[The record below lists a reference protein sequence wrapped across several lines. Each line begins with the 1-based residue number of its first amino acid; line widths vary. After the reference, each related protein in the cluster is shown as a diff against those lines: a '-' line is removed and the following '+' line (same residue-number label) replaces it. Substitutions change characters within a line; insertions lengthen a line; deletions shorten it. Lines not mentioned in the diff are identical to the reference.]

1 MTTQTPT
8 THTPTTHGST
18 VHGSTVRESTV
29 QSSIEKFLDDLA
41 GGNPTPGGGSAAAVM
56 GAMGAALVSM
66 VCNVTIGKKGY
77 EGVEGEMRAI
87 LHESEKVRRRL
98 TAMVAEDIAAFD
110 SIMAAYKLPKASDDE
125 KTVRAAAIQA
135 GLRRAT
141 EVPLDCARVCAEV
154 IGLSRRASEH
164 GYLNVISDG
173 GVGVLAGFTG
183 LRSAALN
190 VYINAPALKD
200 RAFADKAT
208 ADLGKLV
215 EHCAAESEAVYA
227 LVRNKLG

>member
-1 MTTQTPT
+1 M
-8 THTPTTHGST
+8 
-18 VHGSTVRESTV
+18 
-29 QSSIEKFLDDLA
+29 EKFLDDLA
-41 GGNPTPGGGSAAAVM
+41 SGQPTPGGGSAAAIM

-87 LHESEKVRRRL
+87 LHEAEKVRGRL
-98 TAMVAEDIAAFD
+98 MAMVADDVAAFD
-110 SIMAAYKLPKASDDE
+110 SIMAAYKLPKSTDGE
-125 KTVRAAAIQA
+125 KTQRAAAIQA

-154 IGLSRRASEH
+154 IALSRRVSEH

-200 RAFADKAT
+200 RAFAEKAT
-208 ADLGKLV
+208 ADLAKLV
-215 EHCAAESEAVYA
+215 EHCAAESEAVYT

>member
-1 MTTQTPT
+1 MMT
-8 THTPTTHGST
+8 
-18 VHGSTVRESTV
+18 
-29 QSSIEKFLDDLA
+29 QSSVEKFLDDLA
-41 GGNPTPGGGSAAAVM
+41 SGNPTPGGGSAAAIM

-77 EGVEGEMRAI
+77 ENVEAEMRSV
-87 LHESEKVRRRL
+87 LSESERVRRRL

-110 SIMAAYKLPKASDDE
+110 SILAAYKLPKSTEEDKA
-125 KTVRAAAIQA
+125 VRATAIQA

-154 IGLSRRASEH
+154 IALARRASEQ

-173 GVGVLAGFTG
+173 GVGVLAGFTA

-200 RAFADKAT
+200 RVFAAQAT
-208 ADLGKLV
+208 AELEKLL
-215 EHCAAESEAVYA
+215 EFCGAESEAVYKI
-227 LVRNKLG
+227 VRDKLS

>member
-1 MTTQTPT
+1 MVID
-8 THTPTTHGST
+8 GSVT
-18 VHGSTVRESTV
+18 D
-29 QSSIEKFLDDLA
+29 SSVGKFLDDLA
-41 GGNPTPGGGSAAAVM
+41 GGNPTPGGGSAAAIM

-66 VCNVTIGKKGY
+66 VCNVTLGKKGY
-77 EGVEGEMRAI
+77 EGVEAEMRAI
-87 LHESEKVRRRL
+87 LDESEKVRRRL
-98 TAMVAEDIAAFD
+98 TAMVAEDIAAFNG
-110 SIMAAYKLPKASDDE
+110 ILAGYKMPKGSDEE
-125 KTVRAAAIQA
+125 KTARAAAIQA

-154 IGLSRRASEH
+154 IALARRASEQ

-200 RAFADKAT
+200 RAFAERAT
-208 ADLGKLV
+208 AELEALV
-215 EHCAAESEAVYA
+215 AQGAAESEAVYQI
-227 LVRNKLG
+227 VRGKLG

>member
-1 MTTQTPT
+1 MVAQ
-8 THTPTTHGST
+8 ST
-18 VHGSTVRESTV
+18 V
-29 QSSIEKFLDDLA
+29 EKFLDDLA
-41 GGNPTPGGGSAAAVM
+41 SGSATPGGGSAAAIM

-77 EGVEGEMRAI
+77 EGVEAEMKAVLR
-87 LHESEKVRRRL
+87 ESEKVRRRL
-98 TAMVAEDIAAFD
+98 TDMVAEDIAAFD
-110 SIMAAYKLPKASDDE
+110 SILAAYKLPKATDDD
-125 KTVRAAAIQA
+125 KARRTDAIQA

-141 EVPLDCARVCAEV
+141 ETPLQCARVCAEV
-154 IGLSRRASEH
+154 IALSRRASVH

-200 RAFADKAT
+200 RAFAEQAT
-208 ADLGKLV
+208 AELEELV
-215 EHCAAESEAVYA
+215 ESCAAESEAVYKI
-227 LVRNKLG
+227 VRKKLG

>member
-1 MTTQTPT
+1 MVTENSVTENSVTEN
-8 THTPTTHGST
+8 S
-18 VHGSTVRESTV
+18 V
-29 QSSIEKFLDDLA
+29 EKFLDDLA
-41 GGNPTPGGGSAAAVM
+41 GGNPTPGGGSAAAIM

-66 VCNVTIGKKGY
+66 VCNVTLGKKGY
-77 EGVEGEMRAI
+77 EGVEAEMRAI
-87 LHESEKVRRRL
+87 LQESEKVRRRL
-98 TAMVAEDIAAFD
+98 TAMVAEDIAAFNGILAGYKMPKSSD
-110 SIMAAYKLPKASDDE
+110 EEKAA
-125 KTVRAAAIQA
+125 RAAAIQA

-154 IGLSRRASEH
+154 IALARRASER

-200 RAFADKAT
+200 RAFAERAT
-208 ADLGKLV
+208 AELQELV
-215 EHCAAESEAVYA
+215 AHGAAESEAVYEI
-227 LVRNKLG
+227 VRGKLG